1 MQQQAITDPMVEA
14 REPESATPSPK
25 TPSVPLLIRYLQEI
39 GKTDLLTR
47 EDEERL
53 SREFG
58 AARETL
64 VQKFKTLPASVRAF
78 VVGETEID
86 RKTADWT
93 FAELDRCCERLT
105 TIGRG
110 SSDFQIAKVRREVK
124 RAKAQLDR
132 SREEMVRANLKLV
145 THVAKEY
152 SRTKAPDLDLIQ
164 EGNLGLLRA
173 VEKYEHE
180 RGFRFSTYAYWWIR
194 QAIGRALSDRSRTIR
209 LPVHLGRRMRK
220 VQKAAMALTEELGR
234 DPTQAE
240 LAAETELPKSSIEEV
255 FRVAYGF

>member
-1 MQQQAITDPMVEA
+1 MQQQAIVDPMVEA
-14 REPESATPSPK
+14 HEPGSATPSPK

-64 VQKFKTLPASVRAF
+64 VQKFKTLPTSVRAF
-78 VVGETEID
+78 VVGDTEMD

-110 SSDFQIAKVRREVK
+110 SSDFQVAKVRREVK
-124 RAKAQLDR
+124 RAKARLDR

-209 LPVHLGRRMRK
+209 IPVHLGRRMRK
-220 VQKAAMALTEELGR
+220 VQKAALALTEELGR

>member
-1 MQQQAITDPMVEA
+1 MQQQAVVDPMVETQQP
-14 REPESATPSPK
+14 EPRAPSPK
-25 TPSVPLLIRYLQEI
+25 DQSVPLLIRYLQEI

-47 EDEERL
+47 EEEEQLGRQ
-53 SREFG
+53 FG
-58 AARETL
+58 SARESL
-64 VQKFKTLPASVRAF
+64 VQQFKALPASVRPF
-78 VVGETEID
+78 VAGETETD

-93 FAELDRCCERLT
+93 FAELDRCCERLE

-110 SSDFQIAKVRREVK
+110 STEFQIAKARREIK
-124 RAKAQLDR
+124 RAKAMLDR

-152 SRTKAPDLDLIQ
+152 SRSSSPDLDLIQ

-173 VEKYEHE
+173 VEKYEYE

-220 VQKAAMALTEELGR
+220 VQKAALFLTDKLGR

-240 LAAETELPKSSIEEV
+240 LAAETELPMSSVEEV